1 MDNNYKKEDFLQMM
15 NALLVKLEQ
24 WGCDI
29 KESMDRMMN
38 DEAFYIHLLKEF
50 SEDDSIEIAN
60 RALEA
65 SDYDTAFEAIHKLK
79 GTTSTLGL
87 TPPYIDAE
95 LLTRDLTPR
104 PPLRE
109 TEKHFRH
116 LKKHYQECSSIIL
129 E

>member
-1 MDNNYKKEDFLQMM
+1 MM

-29 KESMDRMMN
+29 RESMDRMVN
-38 DEAFYIHLLKEF
+38 DEAFYIHLLKKF
-50 SEDDSIEIAN
+50 SSDDSIEILHK
-60 RALEA
+60 ALET
-65 SDYDTAFEAIHKLK
+65 SDYDTAFETVHKLK

-87 TPPYIDAE
+87 TPLYVDAE
-95 LLTRDLTPR
+95 LLIRDLTPR
-104 PPLRE
+104 PPLRD
-109 TEKHFRH
+109 TELHFRH